1 MVTHLDSSAE
11 TRLTHPMTMR
21 SLLYALLAGLAA
33 IMLAT
38 GAKATSNYKYK
49 LNEYVV
55 VNQGR
60 SPDGRYS
67 IATHGDGEDGY
78 EHFHVYLMDA
88 QKGKTIGPLEE
99 IVETLDTGA
108 DAFNARWSGDSR
120 QVAISY
126 RADRH
131 VMMTIRYRIENS
143 RAYRISGPKPC
154 PPTESG
160 CHF

>member
-1 MVTHLDSSAE
+1 
-11 TRLTHPMTMR
+11 MTMR
-21 SLLYALLAGLAA
+21 SLLYALLEGLAA